1 MKQFNQSRRVSM
13 ALFTLALTALL
24 QGCSGGSGGG
34 GSEREFDPVQDLGSA
49 EFVYDGA
56 PPASDEIQNFK
67 VSFYDFTAGNDR
79 CGECHTPGGS
89 GKTAFA
95 DQTNVNEAWKAA
107 KTVVNLEDPSAS
119 AVVSRVANGH
129 NCWLAAGQEATCA
142 TTITGYIE
150 RWAASGEQSSSEV
163 QLLPRRPYSPSG
175 TKVLPGA
182 ITAVEG
188 LDLTGSDELLG
199 LLQRYCSDCHSDTAP
214 VPQAPYFSS
223 DNIDIAYEGLRGKVN
238 LSSPEMSRIV
248 LRLDPEKHNCWT
260 DCVDNANTMA
270 AAVDR
275 LIEVV
280 PTTEVD
286 PLLLTSTAQML
297 AEDGI
302 VSTGGGRFES
312 ALIAKWEFR
321 EGRGTTTADTSGVLP
336 EVPLTLSG
344 EYSWLGGWGVRFVNG
359 KAQGGVSGS
368 AKLFKLITGTGE
380 YSLEAW
386 IAPGNVSQEEAW
398 IMGYVGGPDSRN
410 MLLRQNLYNYEA
422 FNRSSVTDDNNGGEP
437 ALTTNDDDE
446 LAQATLQHVVVT
458 YDPVAGRK
466 IYVNGQFTGDID
478 PASGGLLNGWSE
490 AFAVVLGNAT
500 SSTNPWSG
508 AMRMAAVHNAAL
520 TPQQVVQNFDVGIGL
535 KYFLMFSL
543 SELLDEPGVCHDI
556 EQGERTNYCYVVY
569 EVSQFDESSYLF
581 NEPFF
586 ANINPSGAQSSF
598 DLQGIRLGINGKLA
612 EIGQGF
618 VNVDESVAGTFG
630 SPVQK
635 LSSVGSIIALEN
647 GADQDV
653 FFLAFDELDGN
664 SGQRNDGALGRFSQT
679 LTGEASSDIGVRTF
693 DEINAT
699 LSTLTGVPIA
709 SPSVSDVTGKTVA
722 QTFATVRRALPSVAE
737 FNAFMSSH
745 QMAATQLTAAYCD
758 ALVQDVSRRQAL
770 FPSPP
775 TFRFDAAV
783 ADSSIDWR
791 NHIVV
796 PLVDRAINSG
806 LMSVADRGLIIDEVE
821 LLITDNRDL
830 KPYVLVGGRYVSD
843 PDPGAHNKRDG
854 LIYCVNGAV
863 CPATRTADVVKAAC
877 TAVFGSAVVLMQ

>member
-1 MKQFNQSRRVSM
+1 MKQFKQGRRLSM
-13 ALFTLALTALL
+13 PLFTLALTALL
-24 QGCSGGSGGG
+24 QACSGGSGGG
-34 GSEREFDPVQDLGSA
+34 GSEREFDPVQDLGSS

-67 VSFYDFTAGNDR
+67 VSFYDFVAGNDR
-79 CGECHTPGGS
+79 CGECHTPGAS
-89 GKTAFA
+89 GKTSFA

-107 KTVVNLEDPSAS
+107 KTVVNLEDPGAS
-119 AVVSRVANGH
+119 AVVTRVANGH
-129 NCWLAAGQEATCA
+129 NCWLAAGQEVTCA

-163 QLLPRRPYSPSG
+163 QLLPRRAYSPSG
-175 TKVLPGA
+175 TKVLPGE
-182 ITAVEG
+182 ITAVAG
-188 LDLTGSDELLG
+188 LDLTGSDQLLG
-199 LLQRYCSDCHSDTAP
+199 LLQRYCSDCHSDTSAI
-214 VPQAPYFSS
+214 PQAPYFASA
-223 DNIDIAYEGLRGKVN
+223 NIDIAYEGLRGKVN
-238 LSSPEMSRIV
+238 LSSAYMSRIV
-248 LRLDPEKHNCWT
+248 LRLDPEKHNCWS
-260 DCVDNANTMA
+260 DCADDANVMA
-270 AAVDR
+270 AAIDR
-275 LIEVV
+275 LIAVV

-286 PLLLTSTAQML
+286 PQLLISTAQML

-321 EGRGTTTADTSGVLP
+321 EGSGTTTADTSGVLP

-368 AKLFKLITGTGE
+368 AKLFKLITGTGA
-380 YSLEAW
+380 YSIEAW
-386 IAPGNVSQEEAW
+386 VAPSNVSQEEAW

-458 YDPVAGRK
+458 YDPVEGRK
-466 IYVNGQFTGDID
+466 IYVNGEFSGDID
-478 PASGGLLNGWSE
+478 PAGGGLLNSWSE
-490 AFAVVLGNAT
+490 AFAVVLGNTT

-508 AMRMAAVHNAAL
+508 AMRMVAVHNAAM

-543 SELLDEPGVCHDI
+543 SELLDEPGICHKI

-581 NEPFF
+581 NEPYF
-586 ANINPSGAQSSF
+586 ANINPNGEESSF

-612 EIGQGF
+612 GIGQGF
-618 VNVDESVAGTFG
+618 VNVDQSVVGQFG
-630 SPVQK
+630 VPVQM
-635 LSSVGSIIALEN
+635 LSSIGSIIPLEN

-653 FFLAFDELDGN
+653 FFLAFDELDGKN
-664 SGQRNDGALGRFSQT
+664 GQRSDGAVGRFSQT
-679 LTGEASSDIGVRTF
+679 LTGEVSSDIGVRTF

-699 LSTLTGVPIA
+699 LSVLTGVPIA

-722 QTFATVRRALPSVAE
+722 QTFSTVRRALPSVAE

-758 ALVQDVSRRQAL
+758 ALVQDVSKRQLL

-783 ADSSIDWR
+783 EDSSIDWR

-806 LMSVADRGLIIDEVE
+806 LMSVADRGLIIDEIE
-821 LLITDNRDL
+821 LLITDSRDL

-843 PDPGAHNKRDG
+843 PDPGVHNKRDG

-877 TAVFGSAVVLMQ
+877 TTVFGSAVVLVQ